1 MKIHLIT
8 PGWYKNPLP
17 FRKKLFPPLGLM
29 TLAAYTPEDGELRII
44 DEQIDGIDFDD
55 VPDLVGIT
63 TLTATAWRAYEIAER
78 YRSLGSKV
86 VLGGIHASA
95 VPEEALEHADSVVIG
110 EAEAIWPQVISD
122 FQVGRLEPLYQQKNF
137 IDYKRPRLP
146 RRDLI
151 NPKGYWFPNTIQ
163 TARGCPHNCSFCSV
177 TAFNGRRPR
186 MRDIESILAEVEILP
201 EYKLARRKVVVF
213 VDDNIAAIPRRAK
226 DLFKALI
233 PMNIIWGGQACITFA
248 KDEELVDLA
257 AQSGCRFLLI
267 GLESV
272 SPKVL
277 VEVGKRQNKVDQYVE
292 ALQVF
297 KKYGIHVL
305 ATFVFGFDAEE
316 DAVFTDTLE
325 FAIRN
330 KLSLAQFSFLVP
342 YPGTRLY
349 RQLLSENR
357 LTSGFWLKPS
367 WDNNVIFK
375 SKNINAERLTRET
388 YRAQKSFYS
397 FQSMFRRITI
407 DRYLNLW
414 LTSNLI
420 YRYAVGASR

>member
-1 MKIHLIT
+1 MNIHLIA
-8 PGWYKNPLP
+8 PGWYKNPQP

-29 TLAAYTPEDGELRII
+29 TLAAHTPEDVKIRII
-44 DEQIDGIDFDD
+44 DEQIERIDFDE

-78 YRSLGSKV
+78 YRTLGSKV
-86 VLGGIHASA
+86 VLGGIHSSM
-95 VPEEALEHADSVVIG
+95 VPEESRNHSDSVVIG
-110 EAEAIWPQVISD
+110 EAEAIWPKVISD
-122 FQVGRLEPLYQQKNF
+122 FQSGRLEPLYRQENF
-137 IDYKRPRLP
+137 IDYRRPLLP

-163 TARGCPHNCSFCSV
+163 TARGCPHSCSFCSV
-177 TAFNGRRPR
+177 TAFNGRMSR
-186 MRDIESILAEVEILP
+186 MRDIESVLAEMEILP
-201 EYKLARRKVVVF
+201 QHNLLRRRIAVF
-213 VDDNIAAIPRRAK
+213 IDDNIAAIPRRAK

-248 KDEELVDLA
+248 KDEELVALA
-257 AQSGCRFLLI
+257 AQSGCRILLI

-277 VEVGKRQNKVDQYVE
+277 ADVGKRQNKVDQYEE

-305 ATFVFGFDAEE
+305 ATFVVGFDAEE
-316 DAVFTDTLE
+316 EAVFTDTLK

-330 KLSLAQFSFLVP
+330 KLSLAQFSFLIP
-342 YPGTRLY
+342 YPGTSLY
-349 RQLLSENR
+349 SQLLSENR
-357 LTSGFWLKPS
+357 LKSGFWLKPT
-367 WDNNVIFK
+367 WDGKVVYAPKNV
-375 SKNINAERLTRET
+375 SAERLTRET
-388 YRAQKSFYS
+388 YKMQKSFYS
-397 FQSMFRRITI
+397 IPSMLRRITI
-407 DRYLNLW
+407 NRYLNYW

-420 YRYAVGASR
+420 YRYSVRTS